1 MSTILIVR
9 EDLRLGVPL
18 PWRICDS
25 DGAELMPQGALIQT
39 EEQLQALLARNPQ
52 RALAD
57 APAAAASSAKSEV
70 SFSFSDMKLK
80 IGDKIQLQPPA
91 SVGKERYIVRLIGY
105 VDNVDLLVSTP
116 VVNGR
121 RISLLENDQLV
132 ARFFSSEK
140 IFGFSSTVERVCKL
154 PYDYLHLSFPT
165 EIQGSV
171 IRKSPR
177 VRINISTNISTLVS
191 TQEASDHEQAAVIIN
206 LSAEGAFIRTRQ
218 PLCQKGEAIRLSFQ
232 ADLHDVCNQ
241 LVLNGIVRN
250 TVGEEGKNGEGTTTF
265 DHGIQFQ
272 DLAPNDRVILRSLI
286 YQQMIEQPNS
296 LI

>member
-1 MSTILIVR
+1 MSMILIAR
-9 EDLRLGVPL
+9 EDLRPGVPL
-18 PWRICDS
+18 PWRICDA

-52 RALAD
+52 RAFAD
-57 APAAAASSAKSEV
+57 ASSAAASSAKNENN
-70 SFSFSDMKLK
+70 FSFSDMKLK
-80 IGDKIQLQPPA
+80 VGDKIQLQPPA
-91 SVGKERYIVRLIGY
+91 SVGKERCIVRLIGY

-116 VVNGR
+116 MLNGR

-177 VRINISTNISTLVS
+177 VRTNIGTSVS
-191 TQEASDHEQAAVIIN
+191 TQEASDHEQAAVIVN

-218 PLCQKGEAIRLSFQ
+218 PLCQKGQAIRLSFQ
-232 ADLHDVCNQ
+232 ADLHDVSNQ

-250 TVGEEGKNGEGTTTF
+250 TVGKEGQDGEGRATF

>member
-1 MSTILIVR
+1 MSTILIAR

-18 PWRICDS
+18 PWRICDL
-25 DGAELMPQGALIQT
+25 DGSELMPQGALIQT

-52 RALAD
+52 RALLET
-57 APAAAASSAKSEV
+57 PSAAANAAKHEGH
-70 SFSFSDMKLK
+70 FSFADMKLK
-80 IGDKIQLQPPA
+80 VGDKIQLQPPA

-105 VDNVDLLVSTP
+105 VDNVDLLVTTP
-116 VVNGR
+116 MLNGR

-140 IFGFSSTVERVCKL
+140 IFGFSSTVERICKL

-165 EIQGSV
+165 EIQGSI

-177 VRINISTNISTLVS
+177 VRINIGTSVS
-191 TQEASDHEQAAVIIN
+191 MPEASDDEQTALIVN

-218 PLCQKGEAIRLSFQ
+218 PLCQKGQAVRLSFQ
-232 ADLHDVCNQ
+232 ADLHDVSNP

-250 TVGEEGKNGEGTTTF
+250 TVGEEGKDGEGTTTF